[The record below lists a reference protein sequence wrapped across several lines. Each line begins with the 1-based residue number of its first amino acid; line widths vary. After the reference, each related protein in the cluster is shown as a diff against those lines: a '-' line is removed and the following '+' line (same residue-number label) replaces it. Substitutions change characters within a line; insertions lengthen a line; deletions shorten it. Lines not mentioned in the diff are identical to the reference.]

1 MDRMDEEILKLLK
14 KAPDMPF
21 LQIAKKI
28 GVSPITVQKR
38 FEEMKKEGIFFG
50 STTILD
56 LLKIGFHGKAFLF
69 ITLCKDSNIKK
80 VVKTFRQMPNL
91 FLIVEIVGSFD
102 LLIMVVFRNISG
114 IIKVVNDIKEVPHV
128 EKVEISVSN
137 ESFYPYRKEYVE
149 INLFEREN
157 TELS

>member
-1 MDRMDEEILKLLK
+1 MDKMDEEILKLLRK
-14 KAPDMPF
+14 DPDMPF
-21 LQIAKKI
+21 LQIAEKI

-38 FEEMKKEGIFFG
+38 YEEMEKEGVFFG
-50 STTILD
+50 STAILD

-102 LLIMVVFRNISG
+102 LLVMVVFKDISD
-114 IIKVVNDIKEVPHV
+114 IIKVVNEIKVVPHV
-128 EKVEISVSN
+128 EKVEIAISN

-157 TELS
+157 AELS